1 MKKIR
6 WLEDYLSSSKSELKG
21 IIVLLI
27 LFIMLALAEEMLP
40 KEPVMPGVNFPGL
53 EREVCLFESEC
64 RVSEYSDSLD
74 RLKKLNGRY
83 FRNTGI
89 KGDSLHGSTFR
100 SEPDFIINLNSADTL
115 ELQRLKGIG
124 PSFARRIVGYRNRL
138 GGYVNPKQLLEVF
151 GVDSVLYKRIRGHLL
166 VKTDSIKAIDLN
178 TATFKDLMRHPYFPY
193 DLTRSL
199 VLYRQKNK
207 VFRSLNE
214 LRSVQGMNDSLF
226 LKIRPYVCLGKQ

>member
-6 WLEDYLSSSKSELKG
+6 WFEDYFSFSKSELKG

-27 LFIMLALAEEMLP
+27 LFIMLALADEMLP
-40 KEPVMPGVNFPGL
+40 EESVMPGVNFPGL
-53 EREVCLFESEC
+53 EKEVCRFESEC
-64 RVSEYSDSLD
+64 RASESSDSLEH
-74 RLKKLNGRY
+74 LKKLMGRY
-83 FRNTGI
+83 FRNSGV
-89 KGDSLHGSTFR
+89 KFDSLHGSAFR
-100 SEPDFIINLNSADTL
+100 SEPDFIIDLNSADTL

-138 GGYVNPKQLLEVF
+138 GGYVEPGQLLEVF
-151 GVDSVLYKRIRGHLL
+151 GLDSVLYKRIKNHLL

-193 DLTRSL
+193 ELTRSL

-207 VFRSLNE
+207 IFRSLNE

-226 LKIRPYVCLGKQ
+226 LKIRPYVCLGK